1 MKKIIFLCLPIMLM
15 LSSCGGS
22 DEEDFSVDCT
32 YFKARPGTTWN
43 YEAVQFGVSAPQVTK
58 ALSTTEVDGT
68 EVVVVSNNFNGQ
80 EQESFVTCD
89 QNVIIQSAPT
99 AQTTTGQ
106 TVEDVLLELDFGA
119 PVGEESLVLNLSVDQ
134 SQAGFMIVTNNDYFG
149 KVVETAISMP
159 IGGTT
164 YNDVVKYELRTVT
177 ETIIDGTSTGASETA
192 LTTYYVAPEVGTI
205 YSEIEALGTIVFTL
219 SLIDYTY

>member
-22 DEEDFSVDCT
+22 DEEDFSVECN
-32 YFKARPGTTWN
+32 YFKARAGTTWN
-43 YEAVQFGVSAPQVTK
+43 YEVDQLGVSATQVTT
-58 ALSTTEVDGT
+58 ALSITEVDGT

-80 EQESFVTCD
+80 VQESFVNCD
-89 QNVIIQSAPT
+89 QDVIIQSAPT

-149 KVVETAISMP
+149 KVAETGISMP
-159 IGGTT
+159 VGGTT
-164 YNDVVKYELRTVT
+164 YTDVVKYELRTIT
-177 ETIIDGTSTGASETA
+177 ETILDGISTGVSETA

-205 YSEIEALGTIVFTL
+205 YSEVEALGTLVFTL
-219 SLIDYTY
+219 SLKDYTY